1 MPCQC
6 VEYGWQDDLRIKMCI
21 DMNAEDFTTVHHELG
36 HNFYQRAYKEQPVLF
51 RESANDGFHEATGD
65 VISLSVTP
73 KYLVDIGWL
82 EEEPGVEGD
91 LGFLLNLALDKIAFL
106 PFALVVDQWRWQI
119 FNGEIAPENYNEAWW
134 VLREEYQGI
143 TPPVERNET
152 HFDQVPSITFQEI
165 HLICATSWLTFNSFN
180 SIVPYVKLL
189 AMKDNLIVALFM
201 AMKRPVRS
209 CRPC

>member
-1 MPCQC
+1 MFLEPVDHQAVCHASAWSMD
-6 VEYGWQDDLRIKMCI
+6 GQDDLRIKMCI

-65 VISLSVTP
+65 VISLSVTS

-91 LGFLLNLALDKIAFL
+91 LGYLLNLALDKIAFL
-106 PFALVVDQWRWQI
+106 PFALVVDQWRWQV

-134 VLREEYQGI
+134 ALREEYQGI
-143 TPPVERNET
+143 TPPAVSYTHLRAHET
-152 HFDQVPSITFQEI
+152 
-165 HLICATSWLTFNSFN
+165 
-180 SIVPYVKLL
+180 
-189 AMKDNLIVALFM
+189 
-201 AMKRPVRS
+201 
-209 CRPC
+209 